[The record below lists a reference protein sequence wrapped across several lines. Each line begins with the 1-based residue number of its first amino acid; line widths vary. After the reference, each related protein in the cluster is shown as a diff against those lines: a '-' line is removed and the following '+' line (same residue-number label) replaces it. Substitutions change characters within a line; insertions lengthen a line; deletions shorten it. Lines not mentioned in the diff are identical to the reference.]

1 MSRVGDVCGSI
12 VFDQQCNRVFVL
24 TAFRR
29 TRDYVYR
36 ISRAPLTVVEHN
48 TARTQAQAMLVILR
62 PLVASTHI
70 TKRNT
75 VCRQLNF
82 PNREHAGVSRA
93 HRKSDARLFSARCKS
108 VSRGSHVDSLNV
120 NPNFGAVTYRGL
132 AHQESR
138 YRERPE
144 SSARE
149 DRLPRALLS
158 VHFVR
163 DRRPAEIARTLRDLP
178 TLYPS

>member
-1 MSRVGDVCGSI
+1 M
-12 VFDQQCNRVFVL
+12 
-24 TAFRR
+24 
-29 TRDYVYR
+29 
-36 ISRAPLTVVEHN
+36 
-48 TARTQAQAMLVILR
+48 ARTQAQAMLVILR

-82 PNREHAGVSRA
+82 PSREHAGVSRA

-108 VSRGSHVDSLNV
+108 VSRGLHVDSLNV

-132 AHQESR
+132 AHLESR

-158 VHFVR
+158 VHFAR

-178 TLYPS
+178 TLLVLAIHRAYLLSFITLHAHASHTHAPAPTLRA